1 MNCKKCGTEIADGT
15 QYCTVCGAD
24 QNAVE
29 NSQINSAPTP
39 QYFAPALQLPTNR
52 SLLKM
57 IFLSL
62 ITFGIYGV
70 VIWTKI
76 VSEINIVASRYD
88 GKRTCPYFATMYLT
102 VLTYGIFAFVWQHK
116 FSERV
121 GAEVKRRGYNYNFGA
136 SDFWL
141 WCVLGS
147 LIIVGPFVY
156 CHKLMKSMNMINA
169 SYNIYG

>member
-1 MNCKKCGTEIADGT
+1 MNCKNCGNEIAENT
-15 QYCTVCGAD
+15 QYCTACGAD
-24 QNAVE
+24 QSSETFQATA
-29 NSQINSAPTP
+29 Q

-52 SLLKM
+52 SLVKM

-62 ITFGIYGV
+62 ITFGIYGT

-76 VSEINIVASRYD
+76 AGEINITASRYD
-88 GKRTCPYFATMYLT
+88 GKRTCPYFATLFLT
-102 VLTYGIFAFVWQHK
+102 MITYGIFAFVWQHK
-116 FSERV
+116 FTARV
-121 GAEVKRRGYNYNFGA
+121 GAEVKRRGYNYDFGA

>member
-1 MNCKKCGTEIADGT
+1 MRYRVRRRNSVLYSLRCG
-15 QYCTVCGAD
+15 
-24 QNAVE
+24 
-29 NSQINSAPTP
+29 SK
-39 QYFAPALQLPTNR
+39 R
-52 SLLKM
+52 SGKYSSDTS
-57 IFLSL
+57 IFHAC
-62 ITFGIYGV
+62 ITTSYQQKSSKNDFSFGIYGI

-76 VSEINIVASRYD
+76 VGEINIVASRYD

>member
-1 MNCKKCGTEIADGT
+1 MLCKNCGNEIAENA
-15 QYCTVCGAD
+15 QYCTACGAD
-24 QNAVE
+24 QNSETFQATA
-29 NSQINSAPTP
+29 Q

-52 SLLKM
+52 SLVKM

-62 ITFGIYGV
+62 ITFGIYGT

-76 VSEINIVASRYD
+76 AGEINITASRYD
-88 GKRTCPYFATMYLT
+88 GKRTCPYYATLFLT
-102 VLTYGIFAFVWQHK
+102 MITYGIFAFVWQHK
-116 FSERV
+116 FTARV
-121 GAEVKRRGYNYNFGA
+121 GAEVKRRGYNYDFGA